1 MLLPPHLRCK
11 QHSFRVIGGEPDF
24 GALVFPLRQ
33 IALAHCGVKSIHDPR
48 CPLIP
53 RRKLRHFRLGQRFR
67 STTRAPGELGHYA
80 RALALEDARPS
91 FAAHVGGVHMK
102 SRNRERSSML
112 QWANRRIGARQ
123 TVLSPTCL
131 PVSSISMARCP
142 NFPFRTPMVDLLHFK
157 ASVET
162 NLEGRQFI
170 PLHWAKGGGATDAE
184 VIGDLTHC
192 EQTCR
197 SGVAGLH
204 SEPTFSFT
212 LLDSNSIAFSQ
223 IKPALGSEKGQ
234 RDGIKKFTN
243 TQNHNWGRGV
253 GSMLTGT
260 PDLRAA

>member
-112 QWANRRIGARQ
+112 QWANRRIGPGRRYCPQPAY
-123 TVLSPTCL
+123 
-131 PVSSISMARCP
+131 RCP
-142 NFPFRTPMVDLLHFK
+142 PFRWRGALISRSVRQWLICSTLKRQSKPTLK
-157 ASVET
+157 AGSSYRFTGRKVVE
-162 NLEGRQFI
+162 R
-170 PLHWAKGGGATDAE
+170 
-184 VIGDLTHC
+184 LT
-192 EQTCR
+192 R
-197 SGVAGLH
+197 
-204 SEPTFSFT
+204 
-212 LLDSNSIAFSQ
+212 
-223 IKPALGSEKGQ
+223 
-234 RDGIKKFTN
+234 R
-243 TQNHNWGRGV
+243 
-253 GSMLTGT
+253 
-260 PDLRAA
+260 